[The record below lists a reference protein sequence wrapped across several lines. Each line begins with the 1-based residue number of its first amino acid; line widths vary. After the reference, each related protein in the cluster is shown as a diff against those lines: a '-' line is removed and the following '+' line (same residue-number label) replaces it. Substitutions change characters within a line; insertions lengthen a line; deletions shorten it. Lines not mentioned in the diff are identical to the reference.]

1 MVRWMVLN
9 LVILSLQ
16 SPYHIEEVANGY
28 RFTTNFGIVY
38 ELTFLL
44 YPTVNT
50 SKDHCIYMFNIE
62 QIKKG
67 KTTKDDRIRI
77 TIEYIL
83 GLFFQNNVN
92 AILVVMDTI
101 DSKQEARLRLFKNWY
116 GQRNDNRIE
125 KYEATC
131 QTEDIQLLAMLLIE
145 ASNPYKSRILEDY
158 YDLVKINFYS

>member
-1 MVRWMVLN
+1 MVLN
-9 LVILSLQ
+9 LLILNLQ
-16 SPYHIEEVANGY
+16 NPYHIEEVANGY
-28 RFTTNFGIVY
+28 RFTTDFGIVY

-50 SKDHCIYMFNIE
+50 REGYCVYMFNVD

-83 GLFFQNNVN
+83 GIFFRNNVN
-92 AILVVMDTI
+92 AILVIMDTI
-101 DSKQEARLRLFKNWY
+101 DNKQEARLRLFKNWY
-116 GQRNDNRIE
+116 RQRNNNSIE

-131 QTEDIQLLAMLLIE
+131 QTGYIQLFTMLLVDVN
-145 ASNPYKSRILEDY
+145 NPYKGQVLEDY
-158 YDLVKINFYS
+158 YDLIKINFYS